1 MILHGQIYSF
11 EWHVHLFVLAYLA
24 IFWAMIELD
33 DFWLELLD
41 NVKHEMTYVYFQYSW
56 FFTP

>member
-11 EWHVHLFVLAYLA
+11 ELQMYLFVLAYLA

-33 DFWLELLD
+33 DFRLNQLHSER
-41 NVKHEMTYVYFQYSW
+41 VAGQC
-56 FFTP
+56 